1 MGLRE
6 DTFCVST
13 HKWGVAL
20 KKGNFR
26 TTDALRSVNAVDLT
40 ERDIKKSDRCTV
52 RCHFCGGSE
61 SAQLWP
67 VLMSSLRLHGFPWR
81 CEACYSEWASKERP
95 RKDVAPKSRT
105 QEELEQLGLV
115 DTTAR
120 PILQNERV
128 LVVCVAH
135 PTEPKPAKE
144 VIYNNLVGSF
154 RRCGVAW
161 RCPDCVKAKLSALA
175 SAKVGD
181 KNPFYGKTHTKET
194 KARLRLTSQV
204 WSVTEEGKQHAQ
216 RFGEMVK
223 SSPNSMTNSAY
234 RQAQWEA
241 THTSEFL
248 ARASAHA
255 KELGGR
261 AYIKQIRSDFLRSR
275 MMANPESFA
284 ESRAKAVLNAATPEA
299 RFRAVQTIL
308 DNGGYAPI
316 QEKIRQVNLMR
327 IGFTHHMK
335 DPAIRRARLHKA
347 KYDGA
352 SKRAA
357 EMLCSRGYDARTEVC
372 FDGFN
377 KLWDVVVYEND
388 QPVLA
393 IDVDGKL
400 FHGHGELDTQMDCGN
415 YYLDPFRCQYL
426 PEAVPFVFLDANNLR
441 QVLRVVSSAVSTPL
455 DQWHQNIFDQCWGK
469 PFPYPVYTDEYIKDS
484 WEKLKGLQ
492 IKKGRKYKTGN
503 ALVTNFHPSIYHAN
517 VKGKQSPIN
526 AWQDESLLRRCIE
539 NRAIYCDFWDVSSYT
554 VARGFEA
561 SKIAPRVSMFPP
573 YLARYLLGTYAPD
586 AKTVVDPFAGFSGR
600 MLGALSLGM
609 SYTGYDIN
617 DITLDESRKLL
628 AAIGETACLFLAD
641 SMECD
646 DAEEYDVLITCPP
659 YGDKERWC
667 GSYGLPLSSA
677 DAYVSNV
684 LHRFRAKTYIF
695 VVDKTQL
702 FQNHVVHRLVNA
714 SPINKSEE
722 LVLVFPAP

>member
-1 MGLRE
+1 M
-6 DTFCVST
+6 
-13 HKWGVAL
+13 

-26 TTDALRSVNAVDLT
+26 TIDVLRSVNAVDLT
-40 ERDIKKSDRCTV
+40 ERDIKKADRCTV

-61 SAQLWP
+61 SEQLWQ

-128 LVVCVAH
+128 LAVCTTH
-135 PTEPKPAKE
+135 PADPKPTKE

-161 RCPDCVKAKLSALA
+161 RCPDCVKSKLSQAA
-175 SAKVGD
+175 IEKTGE
-181 KNPFYGKTHTKET
+181 KNSFYGKTHSNKTKE
-194 KARLRLTSQV
+194 RL
-204 WSVTEEGKQHAQ
+204 SVTSKEWFETEDGKRHAQ

-223 SSPNSMTNSAY
+223 SRPNSMTNPVY
-234 RQAQWEA
+234 RQAQWDA
-241 THTSEFL
+241 THTAEFL
-248 ARASAHA
+248 ARASEHA
-255 KELGGR
+255 KALGARG
-261 AYIKQIRSDFLRSR
+261 YIKQMRSDFLRER
-275 MMANPESFA
+275 MRKHPELFA
-284 ESRAKAVLNAATPEA
+284 VSRAKAIRNAAAPDVRA
-299 RFRAVQTIL
+299 KAVQTIL
-308 DNGGYAPI
+308 ENGGYAPI
-316 QEKIRQVNLMR
+316 QEKIRQTNLMR
-327 IGFTHHMK
+327 IGFSHHMK
-335 DPAIRRARLHKA
+335 DPAVRRARLHKA

-377 KLWDVVVYEND
+377 KLWDVVVYENE

-393 IDVDGKL
+393 IDIDGKL
-400 FHGHGELDTQMDCGN
+400 FHGHGEFDTQMDCGN
-415 YYLDPFRCQYL
+415 YYIDPFRCQSL
-426 PEAVPFVFLDANNLR
+426 PETVPFVFLDANNLR
-441 QVLRVVSSAVSTPL
+441 QMLRVVSSAVSTPL
-455 DQWHQNIFDQCWGK
+455 EQWHQNIFDQCWGK
-469 PFPYPVYTDEYIKDS
+469 PFPYPAYTDEYIKDS

-503 ALVTNFHPSIYHAN
+503 ALITNFHPSIYHAN

-539 NRAIYCDFWDVSSYT
+539 NRAIYCDFWGVSSYT

-573 YLARYLLGTYAPD
+573 YLARYLLDTYAPE

-617 DITLDESRKLL
+617 GITLDESRRLL
-628 AAIGETACLFLAD
+628 AAIGETACLRRAD
-641 SMECD
+641 SLKCN
-646 DAEEYDVLITCPP
+646 DAQEYDVLITCPP
-659 YGDKERWC
+659 YADKEVWH
-667 GSYGLPLSSA
+667 GSHGSELSST
-677 DAYVSNV
+677 DSYVAAV
-684 LHRFRAKTYIF
+684 LQRFRAKTYIF
-695 VVDKTQL
+695 VVDKTKL
-702 FQNHVVHRLVNA
+702 FQKHVVHSFTNP
-714 SPINKSEE
+714 SPLNKSEE
-722 LVLVFPAP
+722 LVLVFSAP